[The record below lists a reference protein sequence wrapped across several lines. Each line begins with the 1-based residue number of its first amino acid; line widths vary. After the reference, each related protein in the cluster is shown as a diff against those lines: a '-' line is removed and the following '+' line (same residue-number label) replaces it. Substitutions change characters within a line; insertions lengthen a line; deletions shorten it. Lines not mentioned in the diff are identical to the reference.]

1 MKLKRRAVNLL
12 LVLASLLVTS
22 LAAEV
27 VLRFVLSRSF
37 NPFQPDGELGFRL
50 KPDFDGFYPWVRV
63 RTDDAGHRVPRE
75 TRVPPTGKI
84 LFVGDSVT
92 FGFGVRSEESFP
104 FRFGE
109 HIGRPQDVAN
119 AAVPGYNL
127 EQVLGILREELRR
140 SRPEA
145 VFYGLCLNDIGSAT
159 RPIEYEDINPHRKR
173 MREGGFLSSSMLVAF
188 LQRRLQ
194 RLGAR
199 FDGSQ
204 GGPVSRV
211 SFLRDLDGPEMAQSL
226 ATFDLQWA
234 ELEQIHRQT
243 GIPVTVLILPF
254 REQVEEHPEWR
265 APQEFLADKC
275 ASSPIVCLDPLSMLL
290 EHRQQTLYNGASSL
304 HFNPLGHR
312 LLADWLADLTET
324 HTGEALRP
332 RSAP

>member
-1 MKLKRRAVNLL
+1 MRLKRRAVTLL
-12 LVLASLLVTS
+12 LVLSSLLVTS
-22 LAAEV
+22 LAAEA

-63 RTDDAGHRVPRE
+63 RTDEAGHRVPRE
-75 TRVPPTGKI
+75 TRVPSTGRI

-109 HIGRPQDVAN
+109 HIGRPQDVVN

-140 SRPEA
+140 SSPEA

-159 RPIEYEDINPHRKR
+159 RRVEYEDIDPHRKR
-173 MREGGFLSSSMLVAF
+173 MREGAFLSSSMLVAF
-188 LQRRLQ
+188 L

-204 GGPVSRV
+204 GGPVSQV

-243 GIPVTVLILPF
+243 GIPVTVLVLPF
-254 REQVEEHPEWR
+254 REQVEGHPEWR

-275 ASSPIVCLDPLSMLL
+275 ASSPIVCLDPSSMLL
-290 EHRQQTLYNGASSL
+290 EHRQQTLYNGVSSL

-312 LLADWLADLTET
+312 LLAEWLADLAHT
-324 HTGEALRP
+324 HTRGALRP